1 MCKKLLPILFL
12 FFFSF
17 SQLAAMS
24 ADEAYPTIKKI
35 ISTIPIPEHVIYYM
49 NDNDME
55 LILGTATDIGI
66 NLFELIDCMYRY
78 LAPNNKRLE
87 ISGEILHKAR
97 TSFSYGG
104 YPVEVLL
111 PIDNIVSVQVG
122 ACFTQKQN
130 PLEMELDAPY
140 NVYIEIATAVYDTRC
155 GFTKLE
161 PLNFLESYGMYIKK
175 WNITKQVRKIH
186 LYEAGFGA
194 VYAQGF
200 FKPKKWALAP
210 ISRISSQSAEP

>member
-1 MCKKLLPILFL
+1 MPMRKN
-12 FFFSF
+12 S
-17 SQLAAMS
+17 
-24 ADEAYPTIKKI
+24 
-35 ISTIPIPEHVIYYM
+35 IYYV
-49 NDNDME
+49 NDEDIQ
-55 LILGTATDIGI
+55 LILGAAAETSI

-78 LAPNNKRLE
+78 LAMNNKRLE
-87 ISGEILHKAR
+87 ISGEILRNAR
-97 TSFSYGG
+97 ISFGYGG

-122 ACFTQKQN
+122 ACFTQDQN

-140 NVYIEIATAVYDTRC
+140 SVYIEIATAAYDTRC

-186 LYEAGFGA
+186 LYEPGFGA
-194 VYAQGF
+194 VYARGF
-200 FKPKKWALAP
+200 FKPKKWELAP
-210 ISRISSQSAEP
+210 ISRISLQSAEP